1 MRVFVGFFLFFVVN
15 AIASKAQ
22 FINDIRGR
30 PVTTLQYE
38 NLSGS
43 PFYSDKYLKGTVNI
57 KGNIKVIQVYLKL
70 DQVKDILLAKNNLT
84 SETPIEIT
92 DDVLNFK
99 LIGAEGDTTMFKRVP
114 NGDGYYEVLYNGK
127 TSLLKRTKKK
137 ILETPVYNS
146 AAIEKS
152 AVSTISYFILTKEGK
167 LVPIKLDKNSFLSAL
182 DKDKVKDIEQ
192 YVSKEKLGFK
202 NELNLKKI
210 TGYYNTLN

>member
-43 PFYSDKYLKGTVNI
+43 PFYNDKYLKGTVNI

-70 DQVKDILLAKNNLT
+70 DQVKDILLAKNDLT

-99 LIGAEGDTTMFKRVP
+99 LIGAEGDTTMFKRIP
-114 NGDGYYEVLYNGK
+114 NNDGYYEVLYNGK

-152 AVSTISYFILTKEGK
+152 AVSTISYFILTKEGR
-167 LVPIKLDKNSFLSAL
+167 LVPIKLDKNSFLAAL
-182 DKDKVKDIEQ
+182 DKEKVKDVEQ
-192 YVSKEKLGFK
+192 YVSKEKLGFR
-202 NELNLKKI
+202 NEVNLKRI